1 MMVVI
6 DFLCNPIKNTDRGC
20 SKAILDPGK
29 PVTDMNSSLMS
40 LNGTGISPYWTMYFI
55 SIHIHNGSC
64 HTGVAFFV

>member
-40 LNGTGISPYWTMYFI
+40 LNGTGISPY
-55 SIHIHNGSC
+55 
-64 HTGVAFFV
+64 